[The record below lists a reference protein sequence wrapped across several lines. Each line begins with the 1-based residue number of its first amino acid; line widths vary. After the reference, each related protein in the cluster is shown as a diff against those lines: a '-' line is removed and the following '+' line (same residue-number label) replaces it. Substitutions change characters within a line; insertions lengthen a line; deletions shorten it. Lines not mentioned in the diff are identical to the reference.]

1 MILKAV
7 KDSMI
12 IMIMTSSLGGS
23 RQIEPPKSVQGPI
36 ARGPTVRGPIV
47 RGPIRLEP

>member
-36 ARGPTVRGPIV
+36 ARAQFAQNRAFAYWV
-47 RGPIRLEP
+47 